1 MPKPKM
7 KTFTLEQVKDKIIGK
22 IGTPE
27 RDLFE
32 LEFKMSMI
40 GSTIKQVRTA
50 RNLTQSQLG
59 VLVGVQ
65 KAQISKLEKGANSA
79 SIDTVYKVFNALK
92 AEISFSVKLKNSLSN
107 RKTLA
112 RV

>member
-1 MPKPKM
+1 MRKSKL
-7 KTFTLEQVKDKIIGK
+7 KTFTLEQVKDKIFGK

-27 RDLFE
+27 RDLYE

-40 GSTIKQVRTA
+40 GNTIKQVRTA

-59 VLVGVQ
+59 DLVGVQ

-92 AEISFSVKLKNSLSN
+92 AEISFSVKLKNHMPN

-112 RV
+112 RL

>member
-1 MPKPKM
+1 
-7 KTFTLEQVKDKIIGK
+7 
-22 IGTPE
+22 
-27 RDLFE
+27 
-32 LEFKMSMI
+32 
-40 GSTIKQVRTA
+40 
-50 RNLTQSQLG
+50 

-92 AEISFSVKLKNSLSN
+92 AEISFSVKLKNSFTN